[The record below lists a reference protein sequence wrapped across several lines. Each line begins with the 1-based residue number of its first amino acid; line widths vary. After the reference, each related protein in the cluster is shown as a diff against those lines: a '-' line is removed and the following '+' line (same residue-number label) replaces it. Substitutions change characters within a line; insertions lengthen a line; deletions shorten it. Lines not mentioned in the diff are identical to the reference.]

1 MLEICSTL
9 RLRGEKPITALFH
22 ASRMLNGSEAI
33 KVLLR
38 YCGNLKVENE
48 RLKGLSLF
56 SGVAGLELGLTEW
69 VKTEQYV
76 EIDKYA
82 QAVLRS
88 RMEAGDIDTAHI
100 HDDIKTFKAEKGR
113 FDIITGGFPCV
124 DISNAGKREG
134 IHAERSGLWFEMQRL
149 VSELRPRYLFVEN
162 VSAILGRGLDE
173 VLGSLSEI
181 GYDAVWTTLRASDVG
196 APHRRERWFML
207 AYPSSGQSR
216 EQTKQEGRKD
226 IGGGSQ
232 EERAFSNTDQFGRN
246 ICNSPQR
253 EHEYILSQVGQPS
266 QDKQSGG
273 GWKCGLEQI
282 CENNVPNPLKE
293 RCGRGQ
299 TRCRTDGE
307 RTLEKDKQDNRDSV
321 RSETEGC
328 NRNRGRK
335 ENVPDCNSEGLER
348 LNSKEAGTGQPKTS
362 VRLRGR
368 DVWRQDPADLDP
380 SSLTDLGRMAY
391 GTSSPLDGSK
401 WGYTPRVYRNSK
413 NSFRIKRLKCL
424 GNAVVPQQAR
434 EAFIRLMQ
442 IKEELKK

>member
-1 MLEICSTL
+1 
-9 RLRGEKPITALFH
+9 
-22 ASRMLNGSEAI
+22 MLNGSEVI

-88 RMEAGDIDTAHI
+88 RMEAGDIDTAPI

-207 AYPSSGQSR
+207 AYPDYLRCG
-216 EQTKQEGRKD
+216 T
-226 IGGGSQ
+226 GS
-232 EERAFSNTDQFGRN
+232 NN
-246 ICNSPQR
+246 QR
-253 EHEYILSQVGQPS
+253 EHQIYQEGQS
-266 QDKQSGG
+266 NTKVKQQ
-273 GWKCGLEQI
+273 WKGF
-282 CENNVPNPLKE
+282 
-293 RCGRGQ
+293 
-299 TRCRTDGE
+299 
-307 RTLEKDKQDNRDSV
+307 
-321 RSETEGC
+321 RSEFGESDSIIPNTH
-328 NRNRGRK
+328 
-335 ENVPDCNSEGLER
+335 SEGLER